1 MDLLGGNVRAKNIY
15 HTYGKYKMFGI
26 NVPHEI
32 IVLQFFSYLIMNNQQ
47 LEDDFYLFCIKYYY
61 KTEFVSKFFE
71 IVNFRDF
78 LHQQCNQAEMY
89 LRFNYIDK
97 VSVKP
102 SHINYAMLLGDIIL
116 DFLIRC
122 YGYTLL
128 GCSKQKVLITSS
140 KNPDKEFEEFL
151 TEGYYIEKRGK
162 VEYLGNGKFKELRAL
177 PTKDVDYVDDEII
190 EMPDGS
196 YQRLLRPYNALKK

>member
-1 MDLLGGNVRAKNIY
+1 MELLGGNAHDKLIY
-15 HTYGKYKMFGI
+15 HTYGSYKLNGI

-32 IVLQFFSYLIMNNQQ
+32 IVLKFFSKLIMNNQE

-78 LHQQCNQAEMY
+78 LHRQCDQAEMY
-89 LRFNYIDK
+89 LKFNYIDK

-102 SHINYAMLLGDIIL
+102 SDINYAMLLGDIIL

-128 GCSKQKVLITSS
+128 GCSKQKVIITSS
-140 KNPDKEFEEFL
+140 KNTDKEFEKFL

-162 VEYLGNGKFKELRAL
+162 VEYLGDGKFKKLRAL

-196 YQRLLRPYNALKK
+196 YQRLLRPYNILKK